1 MLTRFLLW
9 ALLLF
14 LVFRAVGRLIRGIG
28 DGARGSTTGAGRRRT
43 AEPPA
48 GELMVRDPV
57 CGTFVVPSR
66 ALSHRDRNGTQYF
79 CSDTCRQ
86 DYLSR
91 SARVNNS

>member
-14 LVFRAVGRLIRGIG
+14 VVFRAVGRLIRGIG
-28 DGARGSTTGAGRRRT
+28 EGARGTTGRGSRGRA
-43 AEPPA
+43 AEPPK

-66 ALSHRDRNGTQYF
+66 ALSHRDRSGTHFF

-86 DYLSR
+86 EHLTR
-91 SARVNNS
+91 SERV

>member
-1 MLTRFLLW
+1 MLTRILLW

-14 LVFRAVGRLIRGIG
+14 VVFRTIGRLIRGIG
-28 DGARGSTTGAGRRRT
+28 EGARGTTTRRGHGPGA
-43 AEPPA
+43 ASPK

-66 ALSHRDRNGTQYF
+66 ALSYRDKNGPQCF

-86 DYLSR
+86 AYVSR
-91 SARVNNS
+91 AERG

>member
-14 LVFRAVGRLIRGIG
+14 LVFRAIGRLIRGIG
-28 DGARGSTTGAGRRRT
+28 EGTRGTTSRGGRGRA
-43 AEPPA
+43 AEAPK

-66 ALSHRDRNGTQYF
+66 ALSHRDKNGTQCF

-86 DYLSR
+86 EYLSR
-91 SARVNNS
+91 SERG

>member
-14 LVFRAVGRLIRGIG
+14 VVFRAIGRLIRGIG
-28 DGARGSTTGAGRRRT
+28 EGASGTAGRGPRGR
-43 AEPPA
+43 AADPPK

-66 ALSHRDRNGTQYF
+66 ALSYRDKNGTQCF
-79 CSDTCRQ
+79 CSEKCRQ
-86 DYLSR
+86 EYLAR
-91 SARVNNS
+91 SERV

>member
-1 MLTRFLLW
+1 MLITRFLLW

-14 LVFRAVGRLIRGIG
+14 LIVRTVRRVIRGIG
-28 DGARGSTTGAGRRRT
+28 EGARGATTRGGRGQAAAR
-43 AEPPA
+43 PQ

-66 ALSHRDRNGTQYF
+66 AVSHRDGNGTQSF

-86 DYLSR
+86 EYLSR
-91 SARVNNS
+91 TERG